1 MYKGANMPS
10 VPADQA
16 KAQALSR
23 FEDAGPGHINCG
35 QAVLC
40 FALLRMGEDP
50 ELITDA
56 RYLGGG
62 IAGMGEVCG
71 VLSGTALALGI
82 RDLTLIRRGIKEPP
96 SAADQL
102 KDILRDFTKRFG
114 ACRCRDLTGHD
125 LSSPEGMDVF
135 KKSEIRSRCADY
147 VSWACDRVDP
157 LLESATATV

>member
-1 MYKGANMPS
+1 MPS
-10 VPADQA
+10 VPVDQA
-16 KAQALSR
+16 KAQALAR
-23 FEDAGPGHINCG
+23 FEDTGPDHINCG

-71 VLSGTALALGI
+71 VLSGTSLALGM
-82 RDLTLIRRGIKEPP
+82 RDLALVRRGVKEPP

-102 KDILRDFTKRFG
+102 KDILRDFTKQFG
-114 ACRCRDLTGHD
+114 ACRCRDLTGYD
-125 LSSPEGMDVF
+125 LSSPEGMDAF
-135 KKSEIRSRCADY
+135 KKSEIRSQCAEY
-147 VSWACDRVDP
+147 VTWACDRLNP
-157 LLESATATV
+157 LLESVTASV